1 MSKRVLI
8 IVGSVTASFNR
19 EYLEALTE
27 EEAKKHIITSVSN
40 GKNITSVTNVA
51 DGILKTMTFKMPTV
65 TDLKIEENVT
75 KKKPILKS
83 NNK

>member
-8 IVGSVTASFNR
+8 IVGSVTASFNHKH
-19 EYLEALTE
+19 LEALTE

-40 GKNITSVTNVA
+40 GKNTTSVTNVV
-51 DGILKTMTFKMPTV
+51 DNVLKTMSFKPE
-65 TDLKIEENVT
+65 INVA
-75 KKKPILKS
+75 KKKPILKT